1 MQIRG
6 IGVNTAGMMTAERG
20 IQESQN
26 LIQLEDNMFGP
37 EYEVTISEEGRN
49 LSEQQASQAEMIAQ
63 NGQLDE
69 DAKALL
75 LRLEETQLTKK
86 TRGGYQTEL
95 DDIEKQIKVLNAAYG
110 RIKEEMY
117 TDKYISKNPH
127 LKSTIEQQK
136 ETVEQLREL
145 KEQMQELNDLQAE
158 EAERRLKAA
167 QQMAALQA
175 AQSMEKID
183 ENNRDLVALLKTVEE
198 AQKVEDEQETGG
210 PKDGGED
217 ASDTGNGTSDAIHNS
232 MAGFVASSLNREKG
246 VEELSN
252 GVAGSG
258 RGFLDQA
265 NDIAQDLLKKSVS
278 IKEAIDDKSFT
289 NEQIEEMMQSFRSEV
304 EAGSEEA
311 YLLGSF
317 GTQAVRDMLYN
328 KIERIADNPLQSVQ
342 QIKDSMMQA
351 AVNAALSEARQSSL
365 DKTSGELADEVKEL
379 IDKRNGVDRIVQD
392 NEENEGEQQAEQEK
406 E

>member
-1 MQIRG
+1 MQIKG

-75 LRLEETQLTKK
+75 LRLEETQLAKK

-95 DDIEKQIKVLNAAYG
+95 DDIEKQIKVLNAAYD

-158 EAERRLKAA
+158 EAERRLRAA
-167 QQMAALQA
+167 QQMAAMHA

-183 ENNRDLVALLKTVEE
+183 ENNRNLVALLKTVEE
-198 AQKVEDEQETGG
+198 AQKAEDEQETGG

-265 NDIAQDLLKKSVS
+265 NDIAQDLLKKSAS

-328 KIERIADNPLQSVQ
+328 KIERIADNPLQSMQ
-342 QIKDSMMQA
+342 QIKDGMMQA

-365 DKTSGELADEVKEL
+365 DKTSGELADEAKEL